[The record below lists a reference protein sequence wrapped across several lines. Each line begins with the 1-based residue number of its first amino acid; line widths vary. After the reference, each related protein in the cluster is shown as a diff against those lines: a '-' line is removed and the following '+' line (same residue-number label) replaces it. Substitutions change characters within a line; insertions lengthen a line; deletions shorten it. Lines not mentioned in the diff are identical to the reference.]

1 VAFVDRLAGETW
13 GRDAGEVGAL
23 NDVLVSTAQRA
34 LDGLSGGLGF
44 GDLPVDPG

>member
-1 VAFVDRLAGETW
+1 VAFVDRLAGETC
-13 GRDAGEVGAL
+13 GRDACEVGAL